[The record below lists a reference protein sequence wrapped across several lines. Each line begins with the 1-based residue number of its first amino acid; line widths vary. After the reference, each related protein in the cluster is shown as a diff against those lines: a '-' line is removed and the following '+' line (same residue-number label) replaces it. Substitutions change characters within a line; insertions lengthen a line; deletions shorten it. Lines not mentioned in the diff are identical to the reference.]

1 MTEND
6 ATALIKQ
13 IKQLKIFDEDN
24 HSIKYNTSKS
34 IRDIKITLPFN
45 DAFVKTATK
54 SVLDWG
60 PVLFILAHFSH
71 DVSHKREKAIA
82 FQDNYNQIKGEQAVI
97 RAALDVHDELAASVD
112 AE

>member
-1 MTEND
+1 MNFIQSIPRAIIAICIVINNNLNKASEI
-6 ATALIKQ
+6 TAKVPA
-13 IKQLKIFDEDN
+13 FD
-24 HSIKYNTSKS
+24 
-34 IRDIKITLPFN
+34 
-45 DAFVKTATK
+45 KTATK